1 MTTNEKLYTVDD
13 LWQLSH
19 DDVERDVP
27 QRYELDEGELIVMA
41 PTGNE
46 HGLIAAEILRRVA
59 NFVVD
64 NDLGEVTAAET
75 GFVLYK
81 NPAKDKDIVRA
92 PDVAFI
98 AKARLMPT
106 IEKFYTIAPDFAVEV
121 VSPSDTAQ
129 QMRRKADQYL
139 QAGTRLIWVVYPGE
153 RFVDVFQ
160 PGHDIHTFRG
170 EDVLEGGDVLP
181 DFTIAVNDL
190 FIRLRL

>member
-81 NPAKDKDIVRA
+81 NPAKGKDIVRA

-106 IEKFYTIAPDFAVEV
+106 TEKFYTIAPDFVVEV
-121 VSPSDTAQ
+121 VSPNDTAQ

-139 QAGTRLIWVVYPGE
+139 QAGTCLIWVVYPGE

-160 PGHDIHTFRG
+160 PGHDMHTYRS
-170 EDVLEGGDVLP
+170 EDALEG
-181 DFTIAVNDL
+181 
-190 FIRLRL
+190 

>member
-1 MTTNEKLYTVDD
+1 MTTKEKLYTVDD

-19 DDVERDVP
+19 EDVERDVP

-59 NFVVD
+59 NHVVD

-81 NPAKDKDIVRA
+81 NPAKGKDIVRA

-106 IEKFYTIAPDFAVEV
+106 TEKFYTIAPDFVVEV
-121 VSPSDTAQ
+121 VSPNDTAQ

-139 QAGTRLIWVVYPGE
+139 QAGTCLIWVVYPGE

-160 PGHDIHTFRG
+160 PGHDMHTYRS
-170 EDVLEGGDVLP
+170 EDALEG
-181 DFTIAVNDL
+181 
-190 FIRLRL
+190 